1 MFTADWQEEASLNAQ
16 ALRRQVADTQRL
28 AVECKTLTKEVDSL
42 TQECIRLEK
51 ECNLYHNDREVFMEA
66 ADEAEDR
73 AAQAEERAEEA
84 NRRVEELLLEL
95 ENIRRCSP
103 QKYPATPEVTFK
115 IACFLRYV
123 VKEIL
128 IELYN
133 KKCQGASQI
142 CIQT

>member
-1 MFTADWQEEASLNAQ
+1 M
-16 ALRRQVADTQRL
+16 ADTQRL

-103 QKYPATPEVTFK
+103 QKYPATPEVIFK
-115 IACFLRYV
+115 IASFLRYV
-123 VKEIL
+123 ANEVL
-128 IELYN
+128 IEVCN
-133 KKCQGASQI
+133 KKRQGYHKYVYRLHIRRLSYK
-142 CIQT
+142 